1 MIHGKKTICLTAIL
15 AMAVITGATPAIG
28 GSMKIY
34 WMDNNINTINVMDAS
49 GTDPVVLAQT
59 QSAAMG
65 LAVDG
70 PGGKI
75 YWSDNG
81 SSYDSNARGR
91 VCRSNLDGTG
101 VEVLYTTEKPQQDG
115 SGQSLSQ
122 LALDPVEGHVY
133 FREQDGS
140 DRRIVRMESDGSGV
154 QTIIS
159 GLGRGT
165 SVELD
170 PIGRMLYFG
179 TGHQPSVAK
188 IERCDLSGG
197 NRSVVVQA
205 YAYSFSLDPAGG
217 HIYGADWDARGIFKV
232 NMDGSDLIYIEGTDG
247 TSRDV
252 QKFGESL
259 YYPEKSRSSDGKSYS
274 HIMRSN
280 LDGSDRTEILLLDS
294 YLPDVIQIAVIPE
307 PATLSL
313 LALGG
318 LAVIRRRRR

>member
-1 MIHGKKTICLTAIL
+1 MIHGKKTICAAVVL
-15 AMAVITGATPAIG
+15 AAAVITGATPVMG
-28 GSMKIY
+28 DSVKIY
-34 WMDNNINTINVMDAS
+34 WMDNGLDTINVMDAS

-59 QSAAMG
+59 QAVPIG
-65 LAVDG
+65 LAVDTA
-70 PGGKI
+70 GGKI

-81 SSYDSNARGR
+81 TAGDSSARGR

-101 VEVLYTTEKPQQDG
+101 IEVLYTTEKPQQHG

-133 FREQDGS
+133 FREQDSS
-140 DRRIVRMESDGSGV
+140 DYRIVRMESDGSGV

-159 GLGRGT
+159 GLARGT

-170 PIGRMLYFG
+170 PIDRMLYFG
-179 TGHQPSVAK
+179 TGYQFSTAK

-205 YAYSFSLDPAGG
+205 YAYSFSLDLAGG
-217 HIYGADWDARGIFKV
+217 HIYGADWDAHRIFRV

-247 TSRDV
+247 THRDV
-252 QKFGESL
+252 QRFGESL
-259 YYPEKSRSSDGKSYS
+259 YYPERSRSGYEYYN

-280 LDGSDRTEILLLDS
+280 LDGSNRTELLLIES
-294 YLPDVIQIAVIPE
+294 YLPDMIQIAVVPE
-307 PATLSL
+307 PATLSI

-318 LAVIRRRRR
+318 LAVLRKRRKR